1 MPADSDERI
10 GTSGA
15 DSAPEAFRFPEQAF
29 RGLVQHS
36 IVGIYAIGSD
46 GLFRYANPA
55 LLELFGYSAA
65 EFLSTGPLLLG
76 HPDEAADIASELS
89 TLFTGS
95 VERVEVCHR
104 ALRKDGALIHM
115 ETRAAR
121 AQIDGEPLIV
131 GTLADVTAKTAQT
144 EELRVYRERLEQ
156 LVSDRTADLQAA
168 NRELA
173 AFTYSASHDLRAPAR
188 SVIGFGEAL
197 LEEYGGGLDE
207 RGLDYLARILR
218 AGQRMTQLVDD
229 LLQLSKVTRAP
240 VRRIPVDISAF
251 AQTALDDLSTTEPDR
266 SVEIAV
272 QPGIILPGDPQ
283 LLQLLV
289 ENLVANAW
297 KYTRGSTPG
306 RIDVGHYLREGRH
319 HCYVRD
325 NGTGFDPRHAGKL
338 FQPFQ
343 RLHNDQEFEGS
354 GIGLATV
361 RRVVERHRGS
371 VWAEGALGQ
380 GATFWFSIPEHGDLP
395 PPADDL
401 DHDPLLVPPPG
412 GVDR

>member
-29 RGLVQHS
+29 RGLVEHS

-55 LLELFGYSAA
+55 MLELFGYSPA
-65 EFLSTGPLLLG
+65 EFLTTGPLLLG

-95 VERVEVCHR
+95 VERIEVSHR
-104 ALRKDGALIHM
+104 ALRKDGALIHF

-121 AQIDGEPLIV
+121 AEIDGEPLIV
-131 GTLADVTAKTAQT
+131 GTLCDISAEVMRAA
-144 EELRVYRERLEQ
+144 ELHEYREKLEQ

-168 NRELA
+168 NRELV

-197 LEEYGGGLDE
+197 LEEYGDRLDE
-207 RGLDYLARILR
+207 PGLDYLARILR

-240 VRRIPVDISAF
+240 VRRIPVDVSVL
-251 AQTALDDLSTTEPDR
+251 AQAALDDLSTTEPDR
-266 SVEIAV
+266 SVEIDV
-272 QPGIILPGDPQ
+272 QPGIIVPGDPQ
-283 LLQLLV
+283 LLRLLV

-306 RIDVGHYLREGRH
+306 RIDMGHYLREGRH

-325 NGTGFDPRHAGKL
+325 NGTGFDPRHTGKL

-361 RRVVERHRGS
+361 RRIVERHRGS
-371 VWAEGALGQ
+371 VWAEGVLGQ
-380 GATFWFSIPEHGDLP
+380 GATFWFSIPERGDLLAP
-395 PPADDL
+395 TDDL
-401 DHDPLLVPPPG
+401 DHDPLLASPPG
-412 GVDR
+412 MVDR